1 LCPDFVVELLS
12 PTDSLKQ
19 TQLKMQEYIN
29 NGARLGWLIDAKTRR
44 VEIYRSDRTVELLEN
59 PLTLLGEDVLPGFV
73 LDMAQILSPN

>member
-1 LCPDFVVELLS
+1 MVELLS

-19 TQLKMQEYIN
+19 TQIKMQEYID

-44 VEIYRSDRTVELLEN
+44 VEIYRRDRTVELLDN
-59 PLTLLGEDVLPGFV
+59 PLVLSGEDILPGFV